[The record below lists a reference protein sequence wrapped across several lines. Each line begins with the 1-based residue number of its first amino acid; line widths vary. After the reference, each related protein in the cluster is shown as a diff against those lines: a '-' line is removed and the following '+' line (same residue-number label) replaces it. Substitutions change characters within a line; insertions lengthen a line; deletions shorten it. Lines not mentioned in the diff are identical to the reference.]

1 MFSTLPEPEQ
11 IKTMANKRG
20 TLPLYSAY
28 RIGELTSGASGGN
41 YLKKCLLTYHTILSH
56 GTELCTIC
64 TNRRCT
70 STSPKHVVIFLTCAS
85 CCSFEIIPVEKIEN
99 ICAV

>member
-20 TLPLYSAY
+20 TLPFCSAY
-28 RIGELTSGASGGN
+28 GIGELTSGASGGN

-56 GTELCTIC
+56 GAELCT
-64 TNRRCT
+64 TVQSVQTADT
-70 STSPKHVVIFLTCAS
+70 STSLKACCNIFNLYQLLFLRNNS
-85 CCSFEIIPVEKIEN
+85 C
-99 ICAV
+99 